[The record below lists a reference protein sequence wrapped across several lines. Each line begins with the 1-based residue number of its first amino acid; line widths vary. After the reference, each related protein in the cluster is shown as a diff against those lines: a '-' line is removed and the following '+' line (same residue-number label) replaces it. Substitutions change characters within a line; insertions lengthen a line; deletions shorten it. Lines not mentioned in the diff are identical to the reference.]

1 MKMKTLINVGGATII
16 AAMLATSAGAQEVGL
31 YAGTSADGQSL
42 TFEVGN
48 DTSTGYLALTSAG
61 IGFSAP
67 CKNSNVVFSTGWGIG
82 LMQDIID
89 GKTGKFS
96 ATDNYFTFDL
106 KLEFAKDGQT
116 ATGTITTYSPTLD
129 PVGSK
134 PTKALLCE
142 SPEQALT
149 LTLQATGA
157 PDNQV
162 KTFSHFTGPNTDTH

>member
-1 MKMKTLINVGGATII
+1 MKTLINVGGAAII
-16 AAMLATSAGAQEVGL
+16 AAVLATPAAAQQVGT
-31 YAGTSADGQSL
+31 YAGTSADGQDL
-42 TFEVGN
+42 VFVVGN

-67 CKNSNVVFSTGWGIG
+67 CKNSSVVFNTGWGIG

-96 ATDNYFTFDL
+96 ATDSYFTFNLEL
-106 KLEFAKDGQT
+106 KFAKDGQT
-116 ATGTITTYSPTLD
+116 ATGKITTYSPTLD

-142 SPEQALT
+142 SPEQTLS

-157 PDNQV
+157 PDDQV
-162 KTFSHFTGPNTDTH
+162 KMLSHFAGPNSNTH

>member
-1 MKMKTLINVGGATII
+1 MKMKTLINVGGAAII
-16 AAMLATSAGAQEVGL
+16 AAVLATPAAAQEVGT
-31 YAGTSADGQSL
+31 YAGNSADGQSL
-42 TFEVGN
+42 VFVVGT

-67 CKNSNVVFSTGWGIG
+67 CKNSSVVFTSGWGIG

-89 GKTGKFS
+89 RKTGKFS

-106 KLEFAKDGQT
+106 KLVFTPDGQT

-162 KTFSHFTGPNTDTH
+162 KTFSHFVEPNTNIH